1 MIRFSNALIA
11 ASVVGA
17 ALAIPATT
25 ATTVA
30 TAATA
35 NAAEGSTCSYTGDI
49 GWNVRD
55 SFNSYLL
62 GNIAN
67 GSAYKHKGGLEVR
80 DGVQT
85 DGNSRTPALTWPVD
99 SVSATEI
106 STSGGAHWTGHN
118 LYTGDDLT
126 EVSDY
131 FTLDLDFSNV
141 TVELDGSS
149 GRLLVD
155 YTSREY
161 IDTHTLGEFQT
172 GERAEL
178 ATITFAKAPDLSA
191 SSVNVTGDVAL
202 TADGVEVFG
211 GFYTAGE
218 ELAPITLNL
227 TAEDGCG
234 TTTDPEEPEE
244 PEDPTDP
251 SGSSELPPGSS
262 SDTTSDTT
270 TDVSSSSF
278 GDLVTQVLSIG
289 SMVGMAGLLFT
300 IVNYF
305 IQSFA

>member
-1 MIRFSNALIA
+1 MTRLSSALLA
-11 ASVVGA
+11 ASVAGA
-17 ALAIPATT
+17 ALAIPATS
-25 ATTVA
+25 AH
-30 TAATA
+30 
-35 NAAEGSTCSYTGDI
+35 AAESICTFTGDV

-67 GSAYKHKGGLEVR
+67 GSAYKHKGGLDVR

-85 DGNSRTPALTWPVD
+85 DGNGKTPALTWPVD
-99 SVSATEI
+99 SVTSSKI

-118 LYTGDDLT
+118 LYTGDDLA
-126 EVSDY
+126 EVPNN
-131 FTLDLDFSNV
+131 FTLDLDFSNI
-141 TVELDGSS
+141 TVELSGST

-161 IDTHTLGEFQT
+161 INTHTLGEFQT
-172 GERAEL
+172 GEQAEL
-178 ATITFAKAPDLSA
+178 ATITFAKAPDLTSN
-191 SSVNVTGDVAL
+191 SVNVTGDVAL

-227 TAEDGCG
+227 TADEGCG
-234 TTTDPEEPEE
+234 STPE
-244 PEDPTDP
+244 PEDTEDSETP
-251 SGSSELPPGSS
+251 SASSSDFSLGSS
-262 SDTTSDTT
+262 S
-270 TDVSSSSF
+270 DVSSSSF
-278 GDLVTQVLSIG
+278 GDTITQVLSIG

-305 IQSFA
+305 IQSFAP

>member
-1 MIRFSNALIA
+1 MNRFPSALLA
-11 ASVVGA
+11 ASVAGA
-17 ALAIPATT
+17 ALAIPA
-25 ATTVA
+25 ASA
-30 TAATA
+30 Y
-35 NAAEGSTCSYTGDI
+35 AAESTCSYTGEV

-67 GSAYKHKGGLEVR
+67 GSAYKHKGGLDVR

-85 DGNSRTPALTWPVD
+85 DGNGKTPALTWPVD
-99 SVSATEI
+99 SVTSSKI

-118 LYTGDDLT
+118 LYTGDDLA
-126 EVSDY
+126 EVPNN
-131 FTLDLDFSNV
+131 FTLDLDFSNI
-141 TVELDGSS
+141 TVELSGST

-161 IDTHTLGEFQT
+161 INTHTLGEFQT
-172 GERAEL
+172 GEQAEL
-178 ATITFAKAPDLSA
+178 ATITFAKAPDLTSN
-191 SSVNVTGDVAL
+191 SVNVTGDAAL

-227 TAEDGCG
+227 TADEGCG
-234 TTTDPEEPEE
+234 STPE
-244 PEDPTDP
+244 PEDPETP
-251 SGSSELPPGSS
+251 SASS
-262 SDTTSDTT
+262 S
-270 TDVSSSSF
+270 DVSSSSF
-278 GDLVTQVLSIG
+278 GDTITQVLSIG

-305 IQSFA
+305 IQSFAP

>member
-1 MIRFSNALIA
+1 MNRFPSALLA
-11 ASVVGA
+11 ASVAGA
-17 ALAIPATT
+17 ALAIPA
-25 ATTVA
+25 ASA
-30 TAATA
+30 Y
-35 NAAEGSTCSYTGDI
+35 AAESTCSYTGEV

-67 GSAYKHKGGLEVR
+67 GSAYKHKGGLDVR

-85 DGNSRTPALTWPVD
+85 DGNGKTPALTWPVD
-99 SVSATEI
+99 SVTSSKI

-118 LYTGDDLT
+118 LYTGDDLA
-126 EVSDY
+126 EVPNN
-131 FTLDLDFSNV
+131 FTLDLDFSNI
-141 TVELDGSS
+141 TVELSGST

-161 IDTHTLGEFQT
+161 INTHTLGEFQT
-172 GERAEL
+172 GEQAEL
-178 ATITFAKAPDLSA
+178 ATITFAKAPDLTSN
-191 SSVNVTGDVAL
+191 SVNVTGDVAL

-227 TAEDGCG
+227 TADEGCG
-234 TTTDPEEPEE
+234 STPE
-244 PEDPTDP
+244 PEDPETP
-251 SGSSELPPGSS
+251 SASSSDFSLGSS
-262 SDTTSDTT
+262 S
-270 TDVSSSSF
+270 DVSSSSF
-278 GDLVTQVLSIG
+278 GDTITQVLSIG

-305 IQSFA
+305 IQSFAP